1 MKERAIQKLTEFF
14 SKFPT
19 VGSRTA
25 LRFSYYILK
34 LSNQELKEL
43 ISTIIEARK
52 NVKFCSFCFK
62 SFEGTSSLCEICSSV
77 KMKNILCIIEKESD
91 LIAINQTK
99 KYPGLFF
106 ILGGTLSPL
115 KKESLK
121 KIRIKELMA
130 RIKEP
135 QKYGFNSFQ
144 EIIIATNF
152 TAEGENTA
160 LYLERILK
168 EFKIKITR
176 LARGLSKGGELEY
189 VDEETI
195 SSALKNRN

>member
-1 MKERAIQKLTEFF
+1 MERKSIQKLVELF

-19 VGSRTA
+19 IGSRTA

-43 ISTIIEARK
+43 ISVIISARK

-62 SFEGTSSLCEICSSV
+62 SFEGTSSLCEICSYS
-77 KMKNILCIIEKESD
+77 KTKNTLCLVEKESD
-91 LIAINQTK
+91 LIAIDQTK
-99 KYPGLFF
+99 IYTGLFF

-121 KIRIKELMA
+121 KIRIKELIA

-135 QKYGFNSFQ
+135 QKYGFDSFQ

-152 TAEGENTA
+152 TSEGENTA

-168 EFKIKITR
+168 EYKIKITR

-189 VDEETI
+189 IDEETI
-195 SSALKNRN
+195 SSALEGRK